1 MFTRRNFVKRFL
13 GWSASAIV
21 LLSPAVRIVR
31 AQSRRILPKGT
42 RTTTLFQEN
51 PATLD
56 IRNLDVTPIRLFGT
70 MGQTMHSVDLAAW
83 RLHVSGEVDL
93 PQALRYEDITA
104 LPAIE
109 RRVLLVCP
117 ETFSFLADWKGIS
130 LGRILKV
137 ARAREGVTRVE
148 IRSADDLIERQ
159 EVFAI
164 EDIRQEKVF
173 LAYAVNGE
181 PLPEAHGFP
190 LRVVAEDRYG
200 NHWVKYVVSV
210 RALTA

>member
-1 MFTRRNFVKRFL
+1 MYTRRHFVKRFL
-13 GWSASAIV
+13 GGCASIFM

-31 AQSRRILPKGT
+31 AQIRRILPKGT
-42 RTTTLFQEN
+42 RTTTLFQED
-51 PATLD
+51 PAKLD
-56 IRNLDVTPIRLFGT
+56 IRNLEATPIRLFGT
-70 MGQTMHSVDLAAW
+70 MGQTMHTADLATW
-83 RLHVSGEVDL
+83 RLRVSGEVDRPL
-93 PQALRYEDITA
+93 ALSYEDIVV
-104 LPAIE
+104 LPSMQ

-117 ETFSFLADWKGIS
+117 GVFSFVADWKGVS
-130 LGRILKV
+130 LRKILEAAQV
-137 ARAREGVTRVE
+137 RDGVRRVE

-210 RALTA
+210 KALTA

>member
-1 MFTRRNFVKRFL
+1 MVTRRHFVKRFL
-13 GWSASAIV
+13 VWCASAFV
-21 LLSPAVRIVR
+21 LLSPGIRIVR

-51 PATLD
+51 PAKLD
-56 IRNLDVTPIRLFGT
+56 IRNLDVTPIRRFGT
-70 MGQTMHSVDLAAW
+70 MGQTMHTVDLTTW
-83 RLHVSGEVDL
+83 RLHVSGEVGL
-93 PQALRYEDITA
+93 PLTLRYEDIAA
-104 LPAIE
+104 LPTIE
-109 RRVLLVCP
+109 RRVLLICP
-117 ETFSFLADWKGIS
+117 DTFSFLADWKGVS
-130 LGRILKV
+130 LRKILEA
-137 ARAREGVTRVE
+137 ARVREGITRVE

-164 EDIRQEKVF
+164 EDVLHEKVF

-210 RALTA
+210 KALTA

>member
-1 MFTRRNFVKRFL
+1 M
-13 GWSASAIV
+13 
-21 LLSPAVRIVR
+21 LLSPAVRFVG
-31 AQSRRILPKGT
+31 AQSRRLLPKGT

-51 PATLD
+51 PAKLD
-56 IRNLDVTPIRLFGT
+56 IRNLEVTPIRLFGA
-70 MGQTMHSVDLAAW
+70 MGQTMHTVDLAAW
-83 RLHVSGEVDL
+83 RLHVSGEVDRPL
-93 PQALRYEDITA
+93 ALSYEEIAT

-117 ETFSFLADWKGIS
+117 ETFSFVADWKGVS
-130 LGRILKV
+130 LRKILEAAQV
-137 ARAREGVTRVE
+137 REGVRRVE

-181 PLPEAHGFP
+181 TLPETHGFP
-190 LRVVAEDRYG
+190 LRVVAEDHYG

-210 RALTA
+210 KALAA

>member
-1 MFTRRNFVKRFL
+1 MYTRRHFVKRFI
-13 GWSASAIV
+13 GGCVSAFV
-21 LLSPAVRIVR
+21 LFAPAARMLR
-31 AQSRRILPKGT
+31 AQGRRILPKGT
-42 RTTTLFQEN
+42 RATTLSQEN

-56 IRNLDVTPIRLFGT
+56 IRNLEVTPIRLFGA
-70 MGQTMHSVDLAAW
+70 MGQTMHSVDLATW
-83 RLHVSGEVDL
+83 RLHISGEVDRPL
-93 PQALRYEDITA
+93 ALSYEDVTA

-109 RRVLLVCP
+109 RRVLLICP
-117 ETFSFLADWKGIS
+117 DTFSFVADWKGVS
-130 LGRILKV
+130 LSKILQAAQV
-137 ARAREGVTRVE
+137 RSGVTQIE

-164 EDIRQEKVF
+164 EDVRQEKVF
-173 LAYAVNGE
+173 LAHTVNGE

-210 RALTA
+210 KALTT